1 MVEGVGGKERGGLSV
16 PGKSALRQQLLHRVV
31 GKSEKI
37 KKKLKFFGVV
47 ERD

>member
-1 MVEGVGGKERGGLSV
+1 MVEGVGGKKRGGLSV

-37 KKKLKFFGVV
+37 NKKIEVFW
-47 ERD
+47 R